1 MSPNASLRGGAVGL
15 GAAMCLLLLLASVL
29 PAQEAARETPFFR
42 HASFADFAQGTL
54 SSPGTG
60 LYVARKGDRGEIRF
74 VNRFDYNN
82 DGFPEVVA
90 VNDHNHYDTTPAVL
104 YRWTRDGSLL
114 SLRPPVVEDRPG
126 YEVLEHYARARQQAT
141 LLPVLGGLAAA
152 TGDFNGDG
160 RADTALSG
168 FVHGWNIEPYPLV
181 IYPGGPRGFD
191 PARPILWPAGY
202 YTGLAAADLDGD
214 GCTDLVVTQRDGEY
228 VTRANV
234 LLPRA
239 ERLAAASEGAQVS
252 RVFFG
257 SRDLRRPARTRTLA
271 TLYALDAATG
281 DLDGD
286 GHPDVV
292 FYEAGPDAGVRVH
305 LAGKRRSFSG
315 QGQWVETG
323 RNTPWGFA
331 QRKLHLADLNGDGA
345 ADIIVPTVSNVV
357 VLWNDGAGW
366 FARERQATLPIPGA
380 YGTAAGDF
388 NGDGRRDLAIAVFA
402 GGQPE
407 GSYVLMNNGGEI
419 TQWPKALLPT
429 QRAYAVTAA
438 DINGDGV
445 DDAAFARYADLVT
458 GSYDA
463 NSAVYWGGPHGL
475 HAANSSPL
483 ATFGAT
489 DVTTLP
495 SAARAGKR
503 DVLFVN
509 RHSGLHGAGTGPT
522 SGGMP
527 SYIYWGNPTR
537 SYSEVNMLKLPPLA
551 NELCLTATDLAAEDR
566 TDVVAFEL
574 GSRKLSIFRP
584 GSGGCEKIKSFTL
597 PAAGVM
603 VQVADTDRD
612 GILDLVVSAGG
623 KLTLIRQPLAEG
635 AELGEITL
643 PAPIARGFALGD
655 VDGDGLVDVVYG
667 AADRLVVLPGKAGGG
682 FDEARSYSS
691 PEMKKFILYLHL
703 ADFDGDGGLDLLAF
717 VFSDLDE
724 RGLYY
729 NERAGSLLFWGRD
742 GKLDFAHPTPVPTLG
757 GAHGGAVADV
767 NRDGRPDIISANYH
781 GGDTRVLDAQVLW
794 NDGSRQFTRANSLT
808 LPAFS
813 AAAAQSLDY
822 DRDGFMDLLIFNH
835 SEPTAVFP
843 GLPRGGRHSVGAR
856 LYWGG
861 KEGFARDRFTWIP
874 TYGPHSKQLPDPGS
888 LAGRSPR
895 EFYSSP
901 AIPVPTGISSA
912 FVEVR
917 ARLGTAGSVEVEAL
931 SPNRGVAWQRLP
943 LAARTGDTLRF
954 GPVRLTPGGEFR
966 YRLVLDSALL
976 GTFPVV
982 EEVAGIAADDTPAR
996 NER

>member
-1 MSPNASLRGGAVGL
+1 
-15 GAAMCLLLLLASVL
+15 MCLLVLLASAL
-29 PAQEAARETPFFR
+29 PAQEASLAEPFFR
-42 HASFADFAQGTL
+42 HASFADFALGTL

-90 VNDHNHYDTTPAVL
+90 VNDHNHYDTAPAVL
-104 YRWTRDGSLL
+104 YRWTKEGPPL
-114 SLRPPVVEDRPG
+114 SLRAPVAEDRPG

-141 LLPVLGGLAAA
+141 FLPVLGGLAAA

-160 RADTALSG
+160 WTDIALSG
-168 FVHGWNIEPYPLV
+168 FVHGWNAEPYPLV
-181 IYPGGPRGFD
+181 IYVGGPRGID
-191 PARPILWPAGY
+191 PARPIIWPAGY

-214 GCTDLVVTQRDGEY
+214 GFTDLVVTQRDGEY

-252 RVFFG
+252 RIFFG
-257 SRDLRRPARTRTLA
+257 SRDLRQPARTKTLA

-315 QGQWVETG
+315 RGQWVETG

-331 QRKLHLADLNGDGA
+331 QRKLHLADLNADGA
-345 ADIIVPTVSNVV
+345 LDIIVPTVSNVV
-357 VLWNDGAGW
+357 VLWNDGAGR
-366 FARERQATLPIPGA
+366 FARERQATIPIPGA
-380 YGTAAGDF
+380 FGTAAGDF
-388 NGDGRRDLAIAVFA
+388 NGDGRRDLAIAVYA
-402 GGQPE
+402 GAQPD
-407 GSYVLMNNGGEI
+407 GSYVLTNNGGEI
-419 TQWPKALLPT
+419 TQWPKTLLPT
-429 QRAYAVTAA
+429 QRAYGVTAA

-445 DDAAFARYADLVT
+445 DDAVVARYADLVT

-463 NSAVYWGGPHGL
+463 NSAVYWGGPQGL
-475 HAANSSPL
+475 HAANALPL
-483 ATFGAT
+483 ATFGAA
-489 DVTTLP
+489 DVTTVP
-495 SAARAGKR
+495 SVARPGKR
-503 DVLFVN
+503 DILFVN

-537 SYSEVNMLKLPPLA
+537 SYSEINMSKLPPLA
-551 NELCLTATDLAAEDR
+551 HELCLTAADLAAEDR
-566 TDVVAFEL
+566 TDIVAFEL

-584 GSGGCEKIKSFTL
+584 SSSGCEKIKSFTL

-603 VQVADTDRD
+603 VQVADTDRN
-612 GILDLVVSAGG
+612 GVLDLVVSAGG
-623 KLTLIRQPLAEG
+623 KLYLIRQPLAEG
-635 AELGEITL
+635 AKLEEVKLPTPIT
-643 PAPIARGFALGD
+643 RGFALGD
-655 VDGDGLVDVVYG
+655 LDGDGLVDVVYG
-667 AADRLVVLPGKAGGG
+667 AANSLVVLPGKAGGG

-703 ADFDGDGGLDLLAF
+703 ADFDGDGELDLLAF
-717 VFSDLDE
+717 VFSDVDD

-729 NERAGSLLFWGRD
+729 NERAGSLLFWSRD
-742 GKLDFAHPTPVPTLG
+742 GKLDFAHPSPVPTLG

-781 GGDTRVLDAQVLW
+781 GGDTRLLDAQVLW
-794 NDGSRQFTRANSLT
+794 NDGSRQFTQANSLT

-822 DRDGFMDLLIFNH
+822 DRDGFMDLLVFNH
-835 SEPTAVFP
+835 SEPTEVFP

-861 KEGFARDRFTWIP
+861 PEGFAKDRFTWIP
-874 TYGPHSKQLPDPGS
+874 TFGPHSKQLPDPGS
-888 LAGRSPR
+888 LASRSPQ
-895 EFYSSP
+895 EHYIS
-901 AIPVPTGISSA
+901 AVIPVTGGVA
-912 FVEVR
+912 RGYLEVK
-917 ARLGTAGSVEVEAL
+917 AQLGNSGSVQVEIRKPDQAGAL
-931 SPNRGVAWQRLP
+931 WQALP
-943 LAARTGDTLRF
+943 LVTRSENTLRF
-954 GPVRLTPGGEFR
+954 GPLQLAPGERFQ

-976 GTFPVV
+976 GTFPVI
-982 EEVAGIAADDTPAR
+982 EEVAGIAP
-996 NER
+996 